1 MLLYN
6 SIGPN
11 PRAVRIFMAER
22 TIDLPCVEIDIR
34 GGENRR
40 EPYLSKNPAGQCPA
54 LELDDG
60 TVLAE
65 ITAICEYL
73 DEKFPGPS
81 LIGST
86 PEQRAETRMWSRRID
101 INILEPMANGFRYG
115 DGIKMFQDR
124 IHCIPAA
131 ADDLKQSAQEKLTW
145 LDGLMAGKQFVCG
158 NRLTLADILLFAFV
172 DFFNGVRQPISYD
185 FVPGNIIVVMCP
197 TPLCGRGQWLD
208 GFLGVIRERWAT

>member
-1 MLLYN
+1 MLVYN

-11 PRAVRIFMAER
+11 PKVVRMFMAER
-22 TIDLPCVEIDIR
+22 GIEIPRVEVDLM

-40 EPYLSKNPAGQCPA
+40 EPYLSKNPSGQCPA

-73 DEKFPGPS
+73 DEKYPGPS
-81 LIGST
+81 LIGAT
-86 PEQRAETRMWSRRID
+86 PEERAKTRMWARRID
-101 INILEPMANGFRYG
+101 INILEPMANGFRYS

-131 ADDLKQSAQEKLTW
+131 AADLKQIAQEKLAW
-145 LDGLMAGKQFVCG
+145 LDGLIAGRQFVCG
-158 NRLTLADILLFAFV
+158 DRLTLADILLFAFV
-172 DFFNGVRQPISYD
+172 DFFNGVRQPINQD
-185 FVPGNIIVVMCP
+185 NRNIVAWHARMK
-197 TPLCGRGQWLD
+197 
-208 GFLGVIRERWAT
+208 ERPSAEA